1 LRHFNLDIDRGG
13 HSAVAACNAIIKS
26 LEPLNLAERN
36 VEIYFIVGDN
46 GGGAAV
52 HQLYPKLKESGTLAE
67 TSDFVNCIFS
77 KDSLGDTGMNALT
90 VFQMCYLA
98 ILMLMMIKKQTSLDH
113 LTKIYENT
121 MSQLFKSE
129 EYVDSTGESF
139 IQALEEMVDFVNGDS
154 DTSTFDAQRDLRID
168 ELLGGC
174 PKDVKEP
181 NFGRWGTV
189 SAVAKVVLKH
199 WLPIFYIAQNVQ
211 IDEKNGSYLHIIATK
226 LMELMSSKADPDQES
241 PTHYTLLQ
249 WIVGFGDA
257 MYDANLDWVKKNDPD
272 FGPGSYGHIT
282 RLVPEHLYV
291 MQKQIDSLK
300 DNGWKSNPLFSGFIK
315 AVEGVSEMGGVEKS
329 GREFFNRLP
338 GLYIEC
344 FEQTL
349 HEHTMK

>member
-1 LRHFNLDIDRGG
+1 MICWASEDEKGNTLLRHFNLDIDRGG

-46 GGGAAV
+46 DGGAAV

-67 TSDFVNCIFS
+67 MSDFVNCIFHAMNLAYEIAS

-98 ILMLMMIKKQTSLDH
+98 IILMLMTIKKQTSLDH

-129 EYVDSTGESF
+129 EYVDSAGESF

-174 PKDVKEP
+174 PKEVKEP

-189 SAVAKVVLKH
+189 SAVAKVVANFLHRSECPNRREEWELLAHHCNK
-199 WLPIFYIAQNVQ
+199 
-211 IDEKNGSYLHIIATK
+211 IDGVNEQQGRPGTRVANALYFA
-226 LMELMSSKADPDQES
+226 
-241 PTHYTLLQ
+241 
-249 WIVGFGDA
+249 A
-257 MYDANLDWVKKNDPD
+257 MDC
-272 FGPGSYGHIT
+272 
-282 RLVPEHLYV
+282 RL
-291 MQKQIDSLK
+291 
-300 DNGWKSNPLFSGFIK
+300 W
-315 AVEGVSEMGGVEKS
+315 
-329 GREFFNRLP
+329 
-338 GLYIEC
+338 
-344 FEQTL
+344 
-349 HEHTMK
+349 